1 MCEKNGFK
9 EVNLVSGILRERD
22 ILELPSIELT
32 GGKGPTME
40 RLIPILARWFSGPQ
54 EESHSGIKSFPFLSP
69 GASGQ
74 P

>member
-22 ILELPSIELT
+22 ILELPSIEIT
-32 GGKGPTME
+32 GGKEPIME
-40 RLIPILARWFSGPQ
+40 RLIPILVRWFSDPQ
-54 EESHSGIKSFPFLSP
+54 RESHSGIKSSPFLSP
-69 GASGQ
+69 SASGW